1 MTSTIA
7 IGYGRS
13 TERDTFSGSGNWA
26 FDNGPSSDCRAKVF
40 RCGSGHAESGLTCV
54 SPSDLVDDVPVLIL
68 GWMFRQPGGQS
79 TMAGVFQPSSRRRIS
94 PLEARRIAL
103 EILQRAE
110 AGRARAA
117 EAEAE
122 RGVNWE
128 ETA

>member
-1 MTSTIA
+1 
-7 IGYGRS
+7 
-13 TERDTFSGSGNWA
+13 
-26 FDNGPSSDCRAKVF
+26 
-40 RCGSGHAESGLTCV
+40 
-54 SPSDLVDDVPVLIL
+54 
-68 GWMFRQPGGQS
+68 
-79 TMAGVFQPSSRRRIS
+79 MAGVFQPSSRRRIS